1 MDQIQNFRGKHL
13 TKDEILSSKVVKK
26 LQADAFKLAEIIEQ
40 KNNQIENVNVY
51 KKEKERIK
59 RESEAKQK

>member
-1 MDQIQNFRGKHL
+1 M